1 LRWSVTP
8 IAMALLIPINLVLVV
23 ALTQNQTYF
32 FLLIGQCLFYGAAIV
47 GSILQ
52 EKKLKSKFLFIPY
65 FFLMQNISVFQG
77 MARYYKGSQ
86 SVLWEK
92 AKRA

>member
-1 LRWSVTP
+1 
-8 IAMALLIPINLVLVV
+8 MALLIPMNFALVWAVPE
-23 ALTQNQTYF
+23 NQAYF
-32 FLLIGQCLFYGAAIV
+32 NLLIGQFLFYAAALL
-47 GSILQ
+47 GGILQ

-77 MARYYKGSQ
+77 MARFYNGSQ